1 MDDYGSPTNEIEELR
16 FSLRSMAAA
25 LKELA
30 ATSNAMAMQI
40 RKMEEHQASSD
51 KWIHRLLNP
60 QEAQE

>member
-25 LKELA
+25 LKEVNITVNRL
-30 ATSNAMAMQI
+30 SLQI
-40 RKMEEHQASSD
+40 RKLEEHAASSD